1 VPDDPVVRALIERLV
16 EHAELPDARS
26 RDDLRRELES
36 HFADAHDATGTTDA
50 VSRFGDVTEVARGF
64 RRAHGA
70 RWIVLYGAK
79 VLASIAVSLAV
90 ALLLQTLVNVRMAP
104 GAPLE
109 FGSWFGI
116 AARVSL
122 LVVLLGV
129 GAWEFGVEHLCA
141 RLERHPMRL
150 LVTYVVFL
158 SGAWITHTII
168 DHIVTPGHAILGTA
182 AMLGAWMSTIA
193 IVSRFDLV
201 FLRHLDPS
209 R

>member
-1 VPDDPVVRALIERLV
+1 VPDDPAVRALIERLV
-16 EHAELPDARS
+16 RDADLRDERS

-36 HFADAHDATGTTDA
+36 HFADADDATGAGEA
-50 VSRFGDVTEVARGF
+50 VSRFGDATEVAREL

-90 ALLLQTLVNVRMAP
+90 ALALQTLVNLRMAP

-109 FGSWFGI
+109 IGSWFGI

-129 GAWEFGVEHLCA
+129 GAWELGVDHLCA

-150 LVTYVVFL
+150 LITYVVFL
-158 SGAWITHTII
+158 SGAWMTHSII
-168 DHIVTPGHAILGTA
+168 DHMVTPGHAMLGTA
-182 AMLGAWMSTIA
+182 AMLGAWMSTLA

-201 FLRHLDPS
+201 FLRHLGPS